1 MNCSGMKRPNEITMH
16 GSGKKASVKALG
28 CRLNQYEALAMEGKL
43 KAAGYEIVSY
53 GEDADLGVINSC
65 TVTNEADAKSRNAI
79 RRFIRKNPE
88 AMTVVVGCYSQM
100 AANRIAMIDGV
111 DYVIGNHDKL
121 NFLEYL
127 TDDKPTSPVIVRER
141 ISREDFSIGFV
152 GDPDFEQRA
161 NLKIQ
166 DGCDFMCSFCVIPFA
181 RGRARSRD
189 WKDLFEEVGQMIR
202 KGVRE
207 FILTGVNLG
216 TYESKGNDFLALV
229 KALADLRGV
238 DRLRISSI
246 EPTTIPD
253 ELFDMMADPG
263 HSLMPYLH
271 IPMQSCCDRTLA
283 GMKRKYG
290 MKEMTD
296 FFDRATQAIPQLCL
310 GTDLMVGFP
319 GETESEFEETCDRFL
334 ELPFAYC
341 HVFTFSERAG
351 TPAAKMDKQL
361 QMEEKRLRSARLRRL
376 SAAKRMSFHEKQ
388 LGQVFRVLLE
398 NPKDEFY
405 SGYTDHYVRVVVP
418 QAITGLENRM
428 ALVKM
433 GKATPEFI
441 EGRLLSYEGS
451 DEGLVFP

>member
-1 MNCSGMKRPNEITMH
+1 MKT
-16 GSGKKASVKALG
+16 SAKTKKASVKALG

-43 KAAGYEIVSY
+43 KAAGYEIVSF

-79 RRFIRKNPE
+79 RRFIRKNSQ
-88 AMTVVVGCYSQM
+88 AVTVVVGCYSQM
-100 AANRIAMIDGV
+100 AANRIAMIEGV

-121 NFLEYL
+121 NFLDYL
-127 TDDKPTSPVIVRER
+127 TDEKPASPVVVRER

-189 WKDLFEEVGQMIR
+189 WDDLFREVSQMIGQ
-202 KGVRE
+202 GVRE

-216 TYESKGNDFLALV
+216 TYESKGKDFLALIHS
-229 KALADLRGV
+229 LAEMPGL

-246 EPTTIPD
+246 EPTTIPN
-253 ELFDMMADPG
+253 ELFGMMADPD

-271 IPMQSCCDRTLA
+271 VPMQACCDQTLVR
-283 GMKRKYG
+283 MKRKYG
-290 MKEMTD
+290 MAEMAA
-296 FFDRATQAIPQLCL
+296 FFDQAVKAVPSLCL

-319 GETESEFEETCDRFL
+319 GESESDFEETCDRFL
-334 ELPFAYC
+334 DLPFAYC
-341 HVFTFSERAG
+341 HVFTFSEREG
-351 TPAAKMDKQL
+351 TPAAKMDKQVSV
-361 QMEEKRLRSARLRRL
+361 EERRLRSAHLRRL
-376 SAAKRMSFHEKQ
+376 SASKRMSFHENQ

-398 NPKDEFY
+398 NPKDGFY

-418 QAITGLENRM
+418 EAPRGLENRM
-428 ALVKM
+428 ALIKM
-433 GKATPEFI
+433 KKASPEFI
-441 EGRLLSYEGS
+441 EGELVSYEG
-451 DEGLVFP
+451 DAEA

>member
-1 MNCSGMKRPNEITMH
+1 MKT
-16 GSGKKASVKALG
+16 SAKTKKASVKALG

-43 KAAGYEIVSY
+43 KAAGYEIVSF
-53 GEDADLGVINSC
+53 GEEADLGVINSC

-79 RRFIRKNPE
+79 RRFIRKNSQ
-88 AMTVVVGCYSQM
+88 AVTVVVGCYSQM
-100 AANRIAMIDGV
+100 AANRIAMIEGV

-121 NFLEYL
+121 NFLDYL
-127 TDDKPTSPVIVRER
+127 TDVKPASPVVVRER

-189 WKDLFEEVGQMIR
+189 WDDLLREVSQMIGQ
-202 KGVRE
+202 GVRE

-216 TYESKGNDFLALV
+216 TYESKGKDFLALIHS
-229 KALADLRGV
+229 LAEMPGL

-246 EPTTIPD
+246 EPTTIPN
-253 ELFDMMADPG
+253 ELFGMMADPD

-271 IPMQSCCDRTLA
+271 VPMQACCDQTLVR
-283 GMKRKYG
+283 MKRKYG
-290 MKEMTD
+290 MAEMAA
-296 FFDRATQAIPQLCL
+296 FFDQAVKAVPSLCL

-319 GETESEFEETCDRFL
+319 GESESDFEETCDRFL

-341 HVFTFSERAG
+341 HVFTFSEREG
-351 TPAAKMDKQL
+351 TPAAKMDKQISVDERR
-361 QMEEKRLRSARLRRL
+361 QRSAHLRRL
-376 SAAKRMSFHEKQ
+376 SASKRMSFHENQ

-398 NPKDEFY
+398 NPKDGFY

-418 QAITGLENRM
+418 EAPRGLENRM
-428 ALVKM
+428 ALIKM
-433 GKATPEFI
+433 KKASPEFI
-441 EGRLLSYEGS
+441 EGELVSYEG
-451 DEGLVFP
+451 DAEA

>member
-1 MNCSGMKRPNEITMH
+1 MKT
-16 GSGKKASVKALG
+16 SAKAKKASVKALG

-43 KAAGYEIVSY
+43 KAAGYEIVSF

-79 RRFIRKNPE
+79 RRFIRKNSQ
-88 AMTVVVGCYSQM
+88 AVTVVVGCYSQM
-100 AANRIAMIDGV
+100 AANRIAMIEGV

-121 NFLEYL
+121 NFLDYL
-127 TDDKPTSPVIVRER
+127 TDEKPVSPVVVRER

-189 WKDLFEEVGQMIR
+189 WDDLFREVSQMIGQ
-202 KGVRE
+202 GVRE

-216 TYESKGNDFLALV
+216 TYESKGKDFLALIHS
-229 KALADLRGV
+229 LAEIPGL

-246 EPTTIPD
+246 EPTTIPN
-253 ELFDMMADPG
+253 ELFGMMADPD

-271 IPMQSCCDRTLA
+271 VPMQACCDQTLVR
-283 GMKRKYG
+283 MKRKYG
-290 MKEMTD
+290 MAEMAA
-296 FFDRATQAIPQLCL
+296 FFDQAVKAVPSLCL

-319 GETESEFEETCDRFL
+319 GESESDFKETCDRFL
-334 ELPFAYC
+334 DLPFAYC
-341 HVFTFSERAG
+341 HVFTFSEREG
-351 TPAAKMDKQL
+351 TPAVKMDKQVSV
-361 QMEEKRLRSARLRRL
+361 EERRLRSAHLRRL
-376 SAAKRMSFHEKQ
+376 SASKRMSFHENQ

-398 NPKDEFY
+398 NPKDGFY

-418 QAITGLENRM
+418 EAPCGLENRM
-428 ALVKM
+428 ALIKM
-433 GKATPEFI
+433 KKASPEFI
-441 EGRLLSYEGS
+441 EGELVSYEG
-451 DEGLVFP
+451 DAEA